1 MGKIFISAGHGGFEA
16 GLRDRGAIVAS
27 ITEAEELL
35 ATRDL
40 IVAELKSRGIG
51 VEAPGDDLSLID
63 TIAWIN
69 ARASRQDVALEI
81 HMDAFANTNARG
93 ASAYYIANNSDR
105 KRQAEMLI
113 NSLIRRVPEL
123 PSRGAKPD
131 TSSAVGR
138 LGFCRDLIPPSMLVE
153 LGFLTSPQ
161 DLRLIQTRRRDF
173 AIGLAD
179 GLQAW
184 LREVTEIT
192 LDVKPVSDTNT
203 GDASTAPSSTSYP
216 EVSIDLDG
224 QLYEE
229 KAILVSGNAYIPIDL
244 VDRLGIDVIQVP
256 NVRRLRSKNV
266 IYVQAIA
273 LRDYNLSVSWD
284 AKTRTV
290 YVRSI
295 FKICSGQ
302 IDQIMGHGN
311 TSEIQMLMFLKHNNE
326 VVLDR
331 YGDIAQIYREE
342 ATIEGV
348 NYDVAFCQM
357 CVETGFLRFGGD
369 VKPEQNNFAGL
380 GAIGSGAQGP
390 SFPDQRTG
398 VRAQVQHLKA
408 YASTAPLVQTVVDPR
423 FRFVTRGVAPLVS
436 QLTGRWAADPNYD
449 KKIMATL
456 RRLYESANLL

>member
-1 MGKIFISAGHGGFEA
+1 MGKIFISAGHGGFEG

-27 ITEAEELL
+27 STEAEELI

-40 IVAELKSRGIG
+40 IVAELKSRGIA
-51 VEAPGDDLSLID
+51 VEAPGDDLSLVG
-63 TIAWIN
+63 TLAWIN
-69 ARASRQDVALEI
+69 ARATRQDVALEI
-81 HMDAFANTNARG
+81 HMDAFTNANARG
-93 ASAYYIANNSDR
+93 ASAYYIANNGDR

-131 TSSAVGR
+131 TAAAVGR
-138 LGFCRDLIPPSMLVE
+138 LGFCRDLVPPSMLVE
-153 LGFLTSPQ
+153 LGFLTNPQ
-161 DLRLIQTRRRDF
+161 DLRLMQTRRRDF

-192 LDVKPVSDTNT
+192 LDVKPVSTNPGAT
-203 GDASTAPSSTSYP
+203 TTAASSASYP
-216 EVSIDLDG
+216 EANIDLNG

-229 KAILVSGNAYIPIDL
+229 KAILVLGNAYIPIDL
-244 VDRLGIDVIQVP
+244 VDRLGIDVVQVP
-256 NVRRLRSKNV
+256 TVRRLRYKNV
-266 IYVQAIA
+266 IFVQAIA

-284 AKTRTV
+284 AKTRIV

-302 IDQIMGHGN
+302 IDRIMGHGN
-311 TSEIQMLMFLKHNNE
+311 TSEIQLLMFLKHNNE
-326 VVLDR
+326 LVLDL
-331 YGDIAQIYREE
+331 YGDIARIYREE

-357 CVETGFLRFGGD
+357 CVETGFLQFGGD
-369 VKPEQNNFAGL
+369 IKAEQNNFAGL
-380 GAIGSGAQGP
+380 GAVGSGAQGP
-390 SFPDQRTG
+390 SFSDQRTG
-398 VRAQVQHLKA
+398 VRAQIQHLKA
-408 YASTAPLVQTVVDPR
+408 YASTAPLFQTVVDPR

-436 QLTGRWAADPNYD
+436 QLSGRWATDINYD

>member
-1 MGKIFISAGHGGFEA
+1 MGKIFISAGHGGFEG

-27 ITEAEELL
+27 STEAEELI

-40 IVAELKSRGIG
+40 IVAELKSRGIA
-51 VEAPGDDLSLID
+51 VEAPGDDLSLVG
-63 TIAWIN
+63 TLAWIN
-69 ARASRQDVALEI
+69 ARATRQDVALEI
-81 HMDAFANTNARG
+81 HMDAFTNANARG
-93 ASAYYIANNSDR
+93 ASAYYIANNGDR

-131 TSSAVGR
+131 TAAAVGR
-138 LGFCRDLIPPSMLVE
+138 LGFCRDLVPPSMLVE
-153 LGFLTSPQ
+153 LGFLTNPQ
-161 DLRLIQTRRRDF
+161 DLRLMQTRRRDF

-192 LDVKPVSDTNT
+192 LDLKPVSTNPGVT
-203 GDASTAPSSTSYP
+203 TTAASSTSYP
-216 EVSIDLDG
+216 EANIDLNG

-229 KAILVSGNAYIPIDL
+229 KAILVLGNAYIPIDL
-244 VDRLGIDVIQVP
+244 VDRLGIDVVQVP
-256 NVRRLRSKNV
+256 TVRRLRYKNV
-266 IYVQAIA
+266 IFVQAIV

-284 AKTRTV
+284 AKTRIV

-302 IDQIMGHGN
+302 IDRIMGHGN
-311 TSEIQMLMFLKHNNE
+311 TSEIQLLMFLKHNNE
-326 VVLDR
+326 LVLDL
-331 YGDIAQIYREE
+331 YGDIARIYREE

-357 CVETGFLRFGGD
+357 CVETGFLQFGGD
-369 VKPEQNNFAGL
+369 IKAEQNNFAGL
-380 GAIGSGAQGP
+380 GAVGSGAQGP
-390 SFPDQRTG
+390 SFSDQRTG
-398 VRAQVQHLKA
+398 VRAQIQHLKA
-408 YASTAPLVQTVVDPR
+408 YASTAPLFQTVVDPR

-436 QLTGRWAADPNYD
+436 QLSGRWATDINYD